1 MADFPSTVAA
11 LGPYLHGAA
20 TTLSVASL
28 AAACGLA
35 VGLCP
40 AGTASS
46 SWPVLRW
53 IVRIYISFVR
63 GTPLLVQILLIY
75 YALPGLLRIDLPAY
89 AAGVLALSLN
99 SGAFVVEILRGAL
112 SSIPQGQHEAA
123 QALGL
128 PPFVAW
134 RHVIVPQLL
143 RHSLAPML
151 NELTLLVKA
160 SALLSVIT
168 VVELTRVAQNTMNTT
183 FQPVEAFVTAGSF
196 YFLILFALAS
206 LARVVERR
214 LRARYA

>member
-1 MADFPSTVAA
+1 M
-11 LGPYLHGAA
+11 
-20 TTLSVASL
+20 
-28 AAACGLA
+28 
-35 VGLCP
+35 
-40 AGTASS
+40 
-46 SWPVLRW
+46 RW

>member
-1 MADFPSTVAA
+1 MADFASTVTAI
-11 LGPYLHGAA
+11 GPYLHGAA
-20 TTLSVASL
+20 TTLSVAAL
-28 AAACGLA
+28 AAVCGLA
-35 VGLCP
+35 VGLGLL
-40 AGTASS
+40 ALLQGR
-46 SWPVLRW
+46 WPLLRW
-53 IVRIYISFVR
+53 IVRIYSSFVR

-112 SSIPQGQHEAA
+112 SSVPKGQHEAA

-128 PPFVAW
+128 PPFAAW
-134 RHVIVPQLL
+134 RHIILPQML
-143 RHSLAPML
+143 RHSLAPMV

-183 FQPVEAFVTAGSF
+183 FRPVEAFVTAGSF
-196 YFLILFALAS
+196 YFLILLGFAS
-206 LARVVERR
+206 LARALERH

>member
-1 MADFPSTVAA
+1 MADFTSTVAA
-11 LGPYLHGAA
+11 IGPYLQGAA

-35 VGLCP
+35 VGLSLL
-40 AGTASS
+40 ALLRS

-112 SSIPQGQHEAA
+112 SSIPRGQHEAA

-183 FQPVEAFVTAGSF
+183 FQPVEAFVTAGSL